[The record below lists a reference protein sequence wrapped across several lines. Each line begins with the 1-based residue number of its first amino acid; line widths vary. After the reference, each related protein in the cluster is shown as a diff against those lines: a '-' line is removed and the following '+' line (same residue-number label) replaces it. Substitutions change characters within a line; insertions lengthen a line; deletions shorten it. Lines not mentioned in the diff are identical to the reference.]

1 MSKVGE
7 VWRIKCLIDVFS
19 LSFSTAHDTESLL
32 PEITAYAFGVRAVYD
47 LPPDRQIGCDWIH
60 GTRCPLSQGED
71 ATYEIHMPIVEAYPL
86 TTLDIEIRLFN
97 SAGQIQF
104 CLLVE
109 AEVVLG

>member
-1 MSKVGE
+1 MTY
-7 VWRIKCLIDVFS
+7 S
-19 LSFSTAHDTESLL
+19 LSFSTAADTGALR

-47 LPPDRQIGCDWIH
+47 LPADRQIGCDWIH

-86 TTLDIEIRLFN
+86 TTLDIEVRLFN
-97 SAGQIQF
+97 AANEIQF
-104 CLLVE
+104 CVLVE